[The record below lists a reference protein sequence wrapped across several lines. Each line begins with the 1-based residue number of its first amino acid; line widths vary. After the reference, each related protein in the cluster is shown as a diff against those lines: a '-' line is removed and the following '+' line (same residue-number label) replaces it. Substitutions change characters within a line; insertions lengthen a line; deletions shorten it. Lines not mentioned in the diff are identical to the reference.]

1 MAHFIVDG
9 YNVIRQSDA
18 LSAGALRD
26 QRERLLRF
34 IEERRPQGSAAH
46 RVTVVFDGKADVS
59 SPRWPGTTRVFF
71 SPGKDADR
79 IIKDLVDES
88 SNPREAVVVT
98 DDRAIQRWV
107 RAAGARV
114 WGAGE
119 FLSAGAP
126 RGGRGTAGLTPD
138 DRDAINDE
146 LRDLWKLK

>member
-1 MAHFIVDG
+1 MHFVVDG

-18 LSAGALRD
+18 LAAGSLRD

-34 IEERRPQGSAAH
+34 IEERRPQGSPAH
-46 RVTVVFDGKADVS
+46 RVTVVFDGRADVS
-59 SPRWPGTTRVFF
+59 SPAWPGPTRVFF
-71 SPGKDADR
+71 SHGKDADAL
-79 IIKDLVDES
+79 IKSLVDES
-88 SNPREAVVVT
+88 ASPRDAVVVT

-114 WGAGE
+114 WAVAD
-119 FLSAGAP
+119 FLAAGAP
-126 RGGRGTAGLTPD
+126 APGRRSPGLSAA